1 MFALFAHVLFF
12 GYLAGLIG
20 LVTGVVSVMA
30 MILGYT
36 YGVVGLVYLALAI
49 GVIWACRR
57 GEKFIAACCIRQ
69 YLRNQSKV

>member
-36 YGVVGLVYLALAI
+36 YGVVGLVYLALA
-49 GVIWACRR
+49 WACRR